1 MPDAIWVAAKLTF
14 NFWLNLKNIQVKS
27 IQIKWAF
34 KNFSEISQ
42 GPGVAEI
49 KKKKNQK
56 KPKIGRH

>member
-42 GPGVAEI
+42 GPGVAVI
-49 KKKKNQK
+49 KKKKK
-56 KPKIGRH
+56 SKET